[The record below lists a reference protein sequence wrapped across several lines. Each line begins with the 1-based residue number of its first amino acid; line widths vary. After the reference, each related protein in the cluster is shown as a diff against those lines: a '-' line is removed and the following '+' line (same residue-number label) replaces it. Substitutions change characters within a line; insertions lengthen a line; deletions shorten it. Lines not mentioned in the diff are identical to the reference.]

1 MRWYIKKA
9 ARMAVA
15 VGSWA
20 TGYPA
25 RGQGSAETVRVRAL
39 TYHRIGRSLRD
50 PFCVDT
56 ADFDAQMR
64 LLSEQGLAISIEQL
78 TAFVAGRAEL
88 PSGACLVTIDDGML
102 STLTEALPVL
112 QRWQVPAVAYV
123 SSSLIGRSFEGLPE
137 RYLTSDELRGL
148 ADTNL
153 VSVGSHAHSHR
164 SLGLLPL
171 DQAREEL
178 IRSREQLQQMIGRE
192 VASFAYPFGTRTD
205 FNDQTDR
212 LAFEAGYSVVFN
224 SMHGAIRQGMHG
236 ISLPRVKVEGGEPTF
251 MFPMIVRGRM
261 DAWRAVDSNLWR
273 LQRVRTEIA

>member
-20 TGYPA
+20 TGYPS
-25 RGQGSAETVRVRAL
+25 RGQASAQSARIRAL
-39 TYHRIGRSLRD
+39 TYHRIGSSHRD

-64 LLSEQGLAISIEQL
+64 LLSERGLAISIDQL
-78 TAFVAGRAEL
+78 AAFVAGKAEL

-112 QRWQVPAVAYV
+112 QRWRVPAVAYV
-123 SSSLIGRSFEGLPE
+123 SSSLIGRAFDGLPE
-137 RYLTSDELRGL
+137 RYLTADELRGL

-153 VSVGSHAHSHR
+153 VAVGSHAHSHR

-171 DQAREEL
+171 DEARQEL
-178 IRSREQLQQMIGRE
+178 LRSREQLQQMIGRE

-224 SMHGAIRQGMHG
+224 SMHGSIRQGMVG
-236 ISLPRVKVEGGEPTF
+236 SSLPRVKVEGGEPPF